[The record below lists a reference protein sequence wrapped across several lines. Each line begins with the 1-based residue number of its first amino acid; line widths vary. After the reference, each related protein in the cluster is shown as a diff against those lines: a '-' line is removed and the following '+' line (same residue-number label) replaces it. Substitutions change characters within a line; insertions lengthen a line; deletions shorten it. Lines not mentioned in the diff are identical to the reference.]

1 MRSSLERHS
10 KLPGFLHRLVGRSVK
25 TSAEIRL
32 ATVEGAINLQTF
44 WLVGVVEQYTG
55 FISVMRAL
63 IDSSNAHADLWEPH
77 FKHKLNASPVQS
89 PNVLAS
95 LDPDL
100 VQQFNSTLSY
110 QWLMYG
116 HAVRLF
122 TSRCR
127 EVLPRDLHVELCN
140 VPSPPVTYV
149 L

>member
-1 MRSSLERHS
+1 MRISLERHS

-25 TSAEIRL
+25 TTAEIRQ
-32 ATVEGAINLQTF
+32 ATVEGARNLQTF

-55 FISVMRAL
+55 FVSVMKVL
-63 IDSSNAHADLWEPH
+63 LDPSNAHADLWEPH
-77 FKHKLNASPVQS
+77 IKHKLNASPVQS
-89 PNVLAS
+89 SNVLMS
-95 LDPDL
+95 LDPGL

-127 EVLPRDLHVELCN
+127 EVLPRDLHGELCI
-140 VPSPPVTYV
+140 VPSPPVAYAK
-149 L
+149 